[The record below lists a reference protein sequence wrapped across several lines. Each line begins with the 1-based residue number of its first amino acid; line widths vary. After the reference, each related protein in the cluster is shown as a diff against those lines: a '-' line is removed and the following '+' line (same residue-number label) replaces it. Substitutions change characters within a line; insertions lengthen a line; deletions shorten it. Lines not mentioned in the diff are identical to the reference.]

1 MARVMR
7 EVPAHT
13 ALELAA
19 QAAGYKTAAAVA
31 RALGKPP
38 YNIRVGRG
46 YIAGI
51 FNGDRFNDEHQPGD
65 ELFAAL
71 LHLVHLNLDD
81 LGMDPGD
88 RPAVYAAVAW
98 AREHG
103 WPQRRGGGGPP
114 DDGTVTANLSNEQV
128 NRPIRS
134 KGSYAGQTPSR
145 EILVPAGIG
154 ACVAGVAA

>member
-38 YNIRVGRG
+38 YNISVGRG

-71 LHLVHLNLDD
+71 LHLVRLNLDD

-88 RPAVYAAVAW
+88 RPAVYGAVAW

-103 WPQRRGGGGPP
+103 WPQRRGGGPP
-114 DDGTVTANLSNEQV
+114 DGTVTSNLANEQV
-128 NRPIRS
+128 NDPIRRQ
-134 KGSYAGQTPSR
+134 GSYAGQAAPR
-145 EILVPAGIG
+145 KILVPAGIS
-154 ACVAGVAA
+154 ACLAAVAA